1 MIKVHGRNA
10 VDFFDLLFDILV
22 WRNPVVIIEKL
33 ILIYWIW
40 TFIKGIYNMMIIAK
54 CKDLE
59 INLSTLLSVSSIILG
74 GLITIC
80 PIAVL
85 GTLL

>member
-1 MIKVHGRNA
+1 
-10 VDFFDLLFDILV
+10 
-22 WRNPVVIIEKL
+22 
-33 ILIYWIW
+33 
-40 TFIKGIYNMMIIAK
+40 MMIIAK

-85 GTLL
+85 GPLL

>member
-1 MIKVHGRNA
+1 MI
-10 VDFFDLLFDILV
+10 
-22 WRNPVVIIEKL
+22 
-33 ILIYWIW
+33 
-40 TFIKGIYNMMIIAK
+40 IIAK
-54 CKDLE
+54 CKYLG

-85 GTLL
+85 GALLYIPYILGIYFIIIAIFELYLGYKIYRYFNNELE